1 MQFRAMTREDQEAL
15 EVIGRAIRI
24 ARVRAAMSQR
34 RLASTSGVSQTAIS
48 RMERGLVWGMG
59 IIYFAR
65 VARILGDALTLAGC
79 PHGHD
84 CDFGRQWAA
93 ALREISPELVRHRGH
108 RSSMGST
115 LFELLRRAESEPDEP
130 TSDDPLAPARTG
142 FGDRGW
148 PG

>member
-1 MQFRAMTREDQEAL
+1 MQFRTMTREDQEAL

-34 RLASTSGVSQTAIS
+34 RLASIAGVSQTALS

-65 VARILGDALTLAGC
+65 VARVLGDALTLAGC

-93 ALREISPELVRHRGH
+93 ALREISSELERQRGH
-108 RSSMGST
+108 RSTMGST
-115 LFELLRRAESEPDEP
+115 LFDLLRRAESEPDDGA
-130 TSDDPLAPARTG
+130 SDESLAPPRPG
-142 FGDRGW
+142 FGAGSWSD
-148 PG
+148 